1 MQLSGEC
8 SLLKDKR
15 KVTTSLNTIQ
25 YKSPNSAFC
34 LRIYQI
40 RHYFLCRQ
48 LNKPSLSIVKI
59 IASLTPLVSIFV
71 TKVSETLGR
80 ADRAQTPALLWRSE
94 CGDPP
99 APPAIHW
106 AVHRKHWINLQSR
119 LHFRLRDIAL
129 RYSTSIVLLSDHFIS
144 IPFYY

>member
-1 MQLSGEC
+1 MNTEHDTI
-8 SLLKDKR
+8 LKE
-15 KVTTSLNTIQ
+15 V
-25 YKSPNSAFC
+25 
-34 LRIYQI
+34 
-40 RHYFLCRQ
+40 
-48 LNKPSLSIVKI
+48 PSLSIVKI
-59 IASLTPLVSIFV
+59 IATLTPLVIIFV

-80 ADRAQTPALLWRSE
+80 ADRAQTQALLWRSE
-94 CGDPP
+94 CGDP

-144 IPFYY
+144 ISFLLLTKYLRSW